1 MTGTF
6 MRPSKAPNMIVGLAC
21 LILAGTS
28 HPTRAQGIPQAVA
41 AHEQT
46 PDEKAVRAVL
56 QEWLDA
62 LLHGDMK
69 ELERIIAPDYTIT
82 VSGGRVMNRDED
94 LEVVKNGRVRFLAA
108 TVDSVQVRMFGE
120 AAVVTGIGRYTVTV
134 GDKTSS
140 LRERFTDVY
149 AKREGRWQPVASHT
163 TPLRN

>member
-1 MTGTF
+1 
-6 MRPSKAPNMIVGLAC
+6 MRAFKMIVGLTC
-21 LILAGTS
+21 LMVAGTS
-28 HPTRAQGIPQAVA
+28 QPTRAQGIPQAVA

-46 PDEKAVRAVL
+46 ADEKAVRAVL

-82 VSGGRVMNRDED
+82 VNGGRVMNRDED
-94 LEVVKNGRVRFLAA
+94 LEVVRNGRVRFQTA
-108 TVDSVQVRMFGE
+108 TVDSVRVRMFGE
-120 AAVVTGIGRYTVTV
+120 AAVVTGIGRYTVTM

-140 LRERFTDVY
+140 IQERFTDVY
-149 AKREGRWQPVASHT
+149 AKREGRWQPVASQS

>member
-1 MTGTF
+1 MSATF
-6 MRPSKAPNMIVGLAC
+6 MRPTRAFMTIIALAC
-21 LILAGTS
+21 QMVACTS
-28 HPTRAQGIPQAVA
+28 QPTRPQGLPRSVA
-41 AHEQT
+41 AYKQAAE
-46 PDEKAVRAVL
+46 ERAVRAVL

-62 LLHGDMK
+62 LLRGNME